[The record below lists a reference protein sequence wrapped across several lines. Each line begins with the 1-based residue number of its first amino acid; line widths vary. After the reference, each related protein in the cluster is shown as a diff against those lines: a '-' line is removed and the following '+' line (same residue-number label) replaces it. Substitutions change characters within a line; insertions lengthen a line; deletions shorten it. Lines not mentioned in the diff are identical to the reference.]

1 MKFTPFFSALALACF
16 LTFFVSQ
23 QLMAQDAPNKDA
35 ASERVIEGPSLEIME
50 TQIDLGTIA
59 PETKEI
65 VGTIHIFNQGT
76 KPLEVY
82 KVDGP
87 CACFAGYE
95 GDELVQP
102 QEGGMLLAKFE
113 KSKIPAGEVTRMV
126 RVKTNDPVNDAV
138 EVKFKFTVQRG
149 EMEEQLRLVREEL
162 ARVRKEVT
170 HVRKDL
176 EKVLNKMNI
185 EPAHSKKKKPVDT
198 TVYDVNID
206 ASPTLGPEDAPV
218 TIVEF
223 SDFECIYC
231 AREFPKIKQL
241 LTDYPGKIRVVF
253 KHYPLKFHKNARYA
267 HAAAELVYR
276 QQGNDAFWQMHD
288 MIFANPKDLQITTL
302 RGYAETLG
310 VDMAEFDLLFDNQK
324 QIDNMSKAD
333 FVEAQKCKVT
343 GTPTILIN
351 GLKLAGNRSIG
362 NYKTRIDRIL
372 TEMAEPPSNIDDE
385 AGKEGGS

>member
-1 MKFTPFFSALALACF
+1 MKFTLFFSAFVLACL
-16 LTFFVSQ
+16 LTLFPSQ
-23 QLMAQDAPNKDA
+23 QLIAQDAPNKDA

-95 GDELVQP
+95 GDEVVQP

-113 KSKIPAGEVTRMV
+113 KSKIPAGDVTRMV

-149 EMEEQLRLVREEL
+149 EMEEQLRLLREEL
-162 ARVRKEVT
+162 TRVRKEVT
-170 HVRKDL
+170 HVRNDL
-176 EKVLNKMNI
+176 EKVLDKMNI

-198 TVYDVNID
+198 TVYDVNIG
-206 ASPTLGPEDAPV
+206 ASPTLGPADAPV

-231 AREFPKIKQL
+231 AREFPRIKKML
-241 LTDYPGKIRVVF
+241 NDYPGKLRVVF
-253 KHYPLKFHKNARYA
+253 KHYPLKFHKKAKPA
-267 HAAAELVYR
+267 HAAAELAF
-276 QQGNDAFWQMHD
+276 QEQGNNGFWQMHD
-288 MIFANPKDLQITTL
+288 MIFANPKDLEIATL
-302 RGYAETLG
+302 KGYAETLG
-310 VDMAEFDLLFDNQK
+310 LDMKKFDEVINDPEQITNMLQPDYAEAK
-324 QIDNMSKAD
+324 
-333 FVEAQKCKVT
+333 KCKVT
-343 GTPTILIN
+343 GTPTVMIN

-362 NYKTRIDRIL
+362 NYKARIDRIL
-372 TEMAEPPSNIDDE
+372 AASEKTRQTQ
-385 AGKEGGS
+385 

>member
-1 MKFTPFFSALALACF
+1 MKFTLFFSAFVLACL
-16 LTFFVSQ
+16 LTLFPSQ
-23 QLMAQDAPNKDA
+23 QLIAQDAPNKDA

-95 GDELVQP
+95 GDEVVQP

-113 KSKIPAGEVTRMV
+113 KSKIPAGDVTRMV

-138 EVKFKFTVQRG
+138 EVKFSFTVQRG
-149 EMEEQLRLVREEL
+149 EMEEQLRLLREEL
-162 ARVRKEVT
+162 TRVRKEVT
-170 HVRKDL
+170 HVRNDL
-176 EKVLNKMNI
+176 EKVLDKMNI
-185 EPAHSKKKKPVDT
+185 EPGHSKKKKPVDT
-198 TVYDVNID
+198 TVYDVNIG
-206 ASPTLGPEDAPV
+206 ASPTLGPADAPV

-231 AREFPKIKQL
+231 AREFPRIKKML
-241 LTDYPGKIRVVF
+241 NDYPGKLRVVF
-253 KHYPLKFHKNARYA
+253 KHYPLKFHKKAKPA
-267 HAAAELVYR
+267 HAAAELAF
-276 QQGNDAFWQMHD
+276 QEQGNNGFWQMHD
-288 MIFANPKDLQITTL
+288 MIFANPKDLEIATL
-302 RGYAETLG
+302 KGYAETLG
-310 VDMAEFDLLFDNQK
+310 LDMKKFDEVINDPEQITNMLQPDYAEAK
-324 QIDNMSKAD
+324 
-333 FVEAQKCKVT
+333 KCKVT
-343 GTPTILIN
+343 GTPTVMIN

-362 NYKTRIDRIL
+362 NYKARIDRIL
-372 TEMAEPPSNIDDE
+372 AASEKTRQAQ
-385 AGKEGGS
+385 

>member
-1 MKFTPFFSALALACF
+1 MKSTSIFSV
-16 LTFFVSQ
+16 FVLMCILSLFPSQ
-23 QLMAQDAPNKDA
+23 QLIAQDAPNKDA

-95 GDELVQP
+95 GDEVVQP

-113 KSKIPAGEVTRMV
+113 KSKIPAGDVTRMV

-149 EMEEQLRLVREEL
+149 EMEEQLRLLREEL
-162 ARVRKEVT
+162 TRVRKEVT
-170 HVRKDL
+170 HVRNDL
-176 EKVLNKMNI
+176 EKVLDKMNI

-198 TVYDVNID
+198 TVYDVNIG
-206 ASPTLGPEDAPV
+206 ASPTLGPADAPV

-231 AREFPKIKQL
+231 AREFPRIKKML
-241 LTDYPGKIRVVF
+241 NDYPGKLRVVF
-253 KHYPLKFHKNARYA
+253 KHYPLKFHKKAKPA
-267 HAAAELVYR
+267 HAAAELAF
-276 QQGNDAFWQMHD
+276 QEQGNNGFWQMHD
-288 MIFANPKDLQITTL
+288 MIFANPKDLEIATL
-302 RGYAETLG
+302 KGYAETLG
-310 VDMAEFDLLFDNQK
+310 LDMKKFDEVINDPEQITNMLQPDYAEAK
-324 QIDNMSKAD
+324 
-333 FVEAQKCKVT
+333 KCKVT
-343 GTPTILIN
+343 GTPTVMIN

-362 NYKTRIDRIL
+362 NYKARIDRIL
-372 TEMAEPPSNIDDE
+372 AASEKTRQTQ
-385 AGKEGGS
+385 

>member
-1 MKFTPFFSALALACF
+1 MKFTLFFSAFVLACL
-16 LTFFVSQ
+16 LTLFPSQ
-23 QLMAQDAPNKDA
+23 QLIAQDAPNKDA

-95 GDELVQP
+95 GDEVVQL

-113 KSKIPAGEVTRMV
+113 KSKIPAGDVTRMV

-138 EVKFKFTVQRG
+138 EVKFSFTVQRG
-149 EMEEQLRLVREEL
+149 EMEEQLRLLREEL
-162 ARVRKEVT
+162 TRVRKEVT
-170 HVRKDL
+170 HVRNDL
-176 EKVLNKMNI
+176 EKVLDKMNI
-185 EPAHSKKKKPVDT
+185 EPGHSKKKKPVDT
-198 TVYDVNID
+198 TVYDVNIG
-206 ASPTLGPEDAPV
+206 ASPTLGPADAPV

-231 AREFPKIKQL
+231 AREFPRIKKML
-241 LTDYPGKIRVVF
+241 NDYPGKLRVVF
-253 KHYPLKFHKNARYA
+253 KHYPLKFHKKAKPA
-267 HAAAELVYR
+267 HAAAELAF
-276 QQGNDAFWQMHD
+276 QEQGNNGFWQMHD
-288 MIFANPKDLQITTL
+288 MIFANPKDLEIATL

-310 VDMAEFDLLFDNQK
+310 LDMKKFDEVINDPEQINNMLQADYAEAK
-324 QIDNMSKAD
+324 
-333 FVEAQKCKVT
+333 KCKVT
-343 GTPTILIN
+343 GTPTVMIN

-362 NYKTRIDRIL
+362 NYKARIDRIL
-372 TEMAEPPSNIDDE
+372 AASEKTRQAQ
-385 AGKEGGS
+385 

>member
-1 MKFTPFFSALALACF
+1 MKFTLFFSAFVLACL
-16 LTFFVSQ
+16 LTLFPSQ
-23 QLMAQDAPNKDA
+23 QLIAQDAPNKDA

-149 EMEEQLRLVREEL
+149 EMEEQLRLLREEL
-162 ARVRKEVT
+162 TRVRKEVT
-170 HVRKDL
+170 HVRNDL
-176 EKVLNKMNI
+176 EKVLDKMNI
-185 EPAHSKKKKPVDT
+185 EPGHSKKKKPVDT
-198 TVYDVNID
+198 TVYDVNIG
-206 ASPTLGPEDAPV
+206 ASPTLGPTDAPV

-231 AREFPKIKQL
+231 AREFPRIKKML
-241 LTDYPGKIRVVF
+241 NDYPGKLRVVF
-253 KHYPLKFHKNARYA
+253 KHYPLKFHKKAKPA
-267 HAAAELVYR
+267 HAAAELAF
-276 QQGNDAFWQMHD
+276 QEQGNNGFWQMHD
-288 MIFANPKDLQITTL
+288 MIFANPKDLEIATL

-310 VDMAEFDLLFDNQK
+310 LDMKKFDEVINDPEQITNMLQPDYAEAK
-324 QIDNMSKAD
+324 
-333 FVEAQKCKVT
+333 KCKVT
-343 GTPTILIN
+343 GTPTVMIN

-362 NYKTRIDRIL
+362 NYKARIDRIL
-372 TEMAEPPSNIDDE
+372 AASEKTRQAQ
-385 AGKEGGS
+385 

>member
-1 MKFTPFFSALALACF
+1 MKFTPFFSAFVLACLLSLF
-16 LTFFVSQ
+16 PSQ
-23 QLMAQDAPNKDA
+23 QLVAQDAPDKDA
-35 ASERVIEGPSLEIME
+35 ASEQAIEGPSLEIME
-50 TQIDLGTIA
+50 TEIDLGTIA
-59 PETKEI
+59 PETEEI
-65 VGTIHIFNQGT
+65 IGTIHIFNRGT
-76 KPLEVY
+76 EPLEVH

-87 CACFAGYE
+87 CVCFAGHE
-95 GDELVQP
+95 GDEVVQP
-102 QEGGMLLAKFE
+102 QEGGMLIAKFE

-138 EVKFKFTVQRG
+138 EVKFKFNVERG

-162 ARVRKEVT
+162 TRVRKEVT
-170 HVRKDL
+170 HVRNDL

-198 TVYDVNID
+198 TVYDVNIGS
-206 ASPTLGPEDAPV
+206 SPTLGPEDAPV
-218 TIVEF
+218 TIIEF

-241 LTDYPGKIRVVF
+241 LNDYPGKIRVVF
-253 KHYPLKFHKNARYA
+253 KHYPLEFHKNARYA
-267 HAAAELVYR
+267 HAAAELVFR
-276 QQGNDAFWQMHD
+276 QQGNEAFWQMHD
-288 MIFANPKDLQITTL
+288 MIFANPKDIQIATL

-324 QIDNMSKAD
+324 QIDNMTKAD
-333 FVEAQKCKVT
+333 ISEAHKCKVT

-362 NYKTRIDRIL
+362 NYKTRIDQIL
-372 TEMAEPPSNIDDE
+372 TEKAEPPTKVN
-385 AGKEGGS
+385 K

>member
-1 MKFTPFFSALALACF
+1 MKFTLFFSAFVLACL
-16 LTFFVSQ
+16 LTLFPSQ
-23 QLMAQDAPNKDA
+23 QLIAQDAPNKDA

-95 GDELVQP
+95 GDEVVQP

-113 KSKIPAGEVTRMV
+113 KSKIPAGDVTRMV

-138 EVKFKFTVQRG
+138 EVKFSFTVQRG
-149 EMEEQLRLVREEL
+149 EMEEQLRLLREEL
-162 ARVRKEVT
+162 TRVRKEVT
-170 HVRKDL
+170 HVRNDL
-176 EKVLNKMNI
+176 EKVLDKMNI
-185 EPAHSKKKKPVDT
+185 EPGHSKKKKPVDT
-198 TVYDVNID
+198 TVYDVNIGV
-206 ASPTLGPEDAPV
+206 SPTLGPADAPV

-231 AREFPKIKQL
+231 AREFPRIKKML
-241 LTDYPGKIRVVF
+241 NDYPGKLRVVF
-253 KHYPLKFHKNARYA
+253 KHYPLKFHKKAKPA
-267 HAAAELVYR
+267 HAAAELAF
-276 QQGNDAFWQMHD
+276 QEQGNNGFWQMHD
-288 MIFANPKDLQITTL
+288 MIFANPKDLEIATL

-310 VDMAEFDLLFDNQK
+310 LDMKKFDEVINDPEQINNMLQADYAEAK
-324 QIDNMSKAD
+324 
-333 FVEAQKCKVT
+333 KCKVT
-343 GTPTILIN
+343 GTPTVMIN

-362 NYKTRIDRIL
+362 NYKARIDRIL
-372 TEMAEPPSNIDDE
+372 AASEKTRQTQ
-385 AGKEGGS
+385 

>member
-1 MKFTPFFSALALACF
+1 MKFTLFFSAFVLACL
-16 LTFFVSQ
+16 LTLFPSQ
-23 QLMAQDAPNKDA
+23 QLIAQDAPNKDA

-95 GDELVQP
+95 GDEVVQP

-138 EVKFKFTVQRG
+138 EVKFSFTVQRG
-149 EMEEQLRLVREEL
+149 EMEEQLRLLREEL
-162 ARVRKEVT
+162 TRVRKEVT
-170 HVRKDL
+170 HVRNDL
-176 EKVLNKMNI
+176 EKVLDKMNI
-185 EPAHSKKKKPVDT
+185 EPGHSKKKKPVDT
-198 TVYDVNID
+198 TVYDVNIG
-206 ASPTLGPEDAPV
+206 ASPTLGPADAPV

-231 AREFPKIKQL
+231 AREFPRIKKML
-241 LTDYPGKIRVVF
+241 NDYPGKLRVVF
-253 KHYPLKFHKNARYA
+253 KHYPLKFHKKAKPA
-267 HAAAELVYR
+267 HAAAELAF
-276 QQGNDAFWQMHD
+276 QEQGNNGFWQMHD
-288 MIFANPKDLQITTL
+288 MIFANPKDLEIATL

-310 VDMAEFDLLFDNQK
+310 LDMKKFDEVINDPEKITNMLQPDYAEAK
-324 QIDNMSKAD
+324 
-333 FVEAQKCKVT
+333 KCKVT
-343 GTPTILIN
+343 GTPTVMIN

-362 NYKTRIDRIL
+362 NYKARIDRIL
-372 TEMAEPPSNIDDE
+372 AASEKTRQAQ
-385 AGKEGGS
+385 

>member
-1 MKFTPFFSALALACF
+1 MKFTLFFSAFVLACL
-16 LTFFVSQ
+16 LTLFPSQ
-23 QLMAQDAPNKDA
+23 QLIAQDAPNKDA

-50 TQIDLGTIA
+50 TQIDLRTIA

-95 GDELVQP
+95 GDEVVQP

-113 KSKIPAGEVTRMV
+113 KSKIPAGDVTRMV

-138 EVKFKFTVQRG
+138 EVKFSFTVQRG
-149 EMEEQLRLVREEL
+149 EMEEQLRLLREEL
-162 ARVRKEVT
+162 TRVRKEVT
-170 HVRKDL
+170 HVRNDL
-176 EKVLNKMNI
+176 EKVLDKMNI
-185 EPAHSKKKKPVDT
+185 EPGHSKKKKPVDT
-198 TVYDVNID
+198 TVYDVNIG
-206 ASPTLGPEDAPV
+206 ASPTLGPADAPV

-231 AREFPKIKQL
+231 AREFPRIKKML
-241 LTDYPGKIRVVF
+241 NDYPGKLRVVF
-253 KHYPLKFHKNARYA
+253 KHYPLKFHKKAKPA
-267 HAAAELVYR
+267 HAAAELAF
-276 QQGNDAFWQMHD
+276 QEQGNNGFWQMHD
-288 MIFANPKDLQITTL
+288 MIFANPKDLEIATL

-310 VDMAEFDLLFDNQK
+310 LDMKKFDEVINDPEQITNMLQPDYAEAK
-324 QIDNMSKAD
+324 
-333 FVEAQKCKVT
+333 KCKVT
-343 GTPTILIN
+343 GTPTVMIN

-362 NYKTRIDRIL
+362 NYKARIDRIL
-372 TEMAEPPSNIDDE
+372 AASEKTRQAQ
-385 AGKEGGS
+385 